1 MAGNKPFR
9 PLFCVFLFVVVAR
22 ARHFPQRLGLRIAYV
37 ANNILSCVEI
47 QAAWLEKVLAKS
59 TSIRVR
65 HPLKGWES
73 AKNVMIAD
81 SSRSGQ
87 CPSRTATRRCLIF
100 ISTAFL
106 FALCG
111 RSSRLPRFAIAEASF
126 NRAPQCEHAK
136 STQRKPISDRANYSR
151 DRTSVRFGIS
161 RKDRITCQNW
171 SRFTPRPI
179 E

>member
-22 ARHFPQRLGLRIAYV
+22 ARHFPQRLGLRIAYHV

-87 CPSRTATRRCLIF
+87 CPSRTGTRRYLIF

-111 RSSRLPRFAIAEASF
+111 YSSRLPRLAIAESSF
-126 NRAPQCEHAK
+126 NRAPHVN
-136 STQRKPISDRANYSR
+136 TRRARRESRSQTPVNYSR

-161 RKDRITCQNW
+161 RKDRITCQN
-171 SRFTPRPI
+171 
-179 E
+179 